1 VDFSSHPLDPR
12 WWASLLIVFAVS
24 SLLTWLSIG
33 YAHRL
38 RLIDHPGQRRSH
50 SEPTP
55 RGGGI
60 GIVAVAFGL
69 LGFECFWLPREA
81 LPDLFS
87 CMAAIALVAGVGWI
101 DDHRGLA
108 RRWRILAH
116 AIAALLVIA
125 APMWS
130 EGADAPAAVAQMIAL
145 GVVWLSLIWSIN
157 LHNFMDGINGLLAW
171 QSVFVFAGFGA
182 LMLASGAQADSWHH
196 FALAFAVAGF
206 IPFNFPRARVFM
218 GDVGSGALGLLIGIA
233 ALRQLAI
240 PEIVP
245 ISGLI
250 LVSAFVIDASC
261 NLVSRML
268 RGKRWYSAH
277 REHLYQWMVRSGMS
291 HARVVAWYMGW
302 NLAIVLP
309 VLWCLNL
316 ARRDAPTLGIGWA
329 AAVYAAG
336 IALWI
341 IGKRWCLQK
350 VRTSHR
356 HAPA

>member
-1 VDFSSHPLDPR
+1 MDFSSHPLDPL
-12 WWASLLIVFAVS
+12 WWASLLIPFALS

-33 YAHRL
+33 YAQRR

-50 SEPTP
+50 REPTP

-60 GIVAVAFGL
+60 GIVLVALGL
-69 LGFECFWLPREA
+69 FALEATWLPREA
-81 LPDLFS
+81 LPDLIS
-87 CMAAIALVAGVGWI
+87 CIAAVALVAAVGWI

-116 AIAALLVIA
+116 AIAALLVLV
-125 APMWS
+125 APFWS
-130 EGADAPAAVAQMIAL
+130 GMSDVPLSGAEVIAL
-145 GVVWLSLIWSIN
+145 ALIWISLVWSIN

-171 QSVFVFAGFGA
+171 QSMFVFASFGV
-182 LMLASGAQADSWHH
+182 LMHVAGAQADSWHL
-196 FALAFAVAGF
+196 FALAAAVAAF
-206 IPFNFPRARVFM
+206 LPFNFPRARVFM

-233 ALRQLAI
+233 ALRQLAA

-245 ISGLI
+245 LSGLI

-302 NLAIVLP
+302 NLLVVLP
-309 VLWCLNL
+309 VLWCVNR
-316 ARRDAPTLGIGWA
+316 ARPDSPTLGVYWA

-336 IALWI
+336 TALWI
-341 IGKRWCLQK
+341 IGKRWCLHK
-350 VRTSHR
+350 VRTSPR
-356 HAPA
+356 HATA